1 MRGEKGILWGEGE
14 EREGVVSIEL
24 NPQAAS
30 RTRAGGNPN
39 PPITQQFAACE
50 WVSETTIH
58 QPSAPT

>member
-30 RTRAGGNPN
+30 RIRGGGNSN
-39 PPITQQFAACE
+39 LPITQQLRACQ

-58 QPSAPT
+58 QPSPTT

>member
-30 RTRAGGNPN
+30 R
-39 PPITQQFAACE
+39 I
-50 WVSETTIH
+50 
-58 QPSAPT
+58 